1 MFYDYKNTNKYT
13 KDGRFE
19 ELIRFSEQRIDMQF
33 ETLLKLIRAKD
44 SDGRR
49 ENLTDIL
56 MVTGPSASGKTTTSN
71 MLAKYLS
78 EDGYNCTVISLDDYY
93 YDVEVTQRKQIE
105 KGLVPA
111 GSDFNDFDY
120 ETIDAIDVEFFRQQ
134 MQEYTSGKS
143 IVLPKFDFS
152 IGKRV
157 KGTRVVESTSKDMI
171 ILEGIHSFN
180 PVLTENLEFDTSIKI
195 YISPFDTYVSE
206 YNGKK
211 YTVEPHQIRF
221 MRRAIRDTVH
231 RGAPIGLTMDMWDGV
246 RRGEKNYME
255 PLIQYADVFINTSY
269 EYEIAYLKKKIFE
282 ILDKSSAEDKKRFAK
297 IIQPESLYS
306 FEGADGFEIP
316 ENSLFNEFYM

>member
-1 MFYDYKNTNKYT
+1 MFYDYQNTNKYT
-13 KDGRFE
+13 KEGRFD
-19 ELIRFSEQRIDMQF
+19 ELIRFSEQRIEMQF

-44 SDGRR
+44 SDGQQ

-71 MLAKYLS
+71 LLAKCLS

-105 KGLVPA
+105 KGLVPE

-120 ETIDAIDVEFFRQQ
+120 ETIEAIDVEFFRQQ
-134 MQEYTSGKS
+134 MNEYTSGKS

-157 KGTRVVESTSKDMI
+157 KGTRVVESTNKDMI

-180 PVLTENLEFDTSIKI
+180 PVLTENLKFDTSIKI
-195 YISPFDTYVSE
+195 YICPFDTYISE
-206 YNGKK
+206 YNGAQ

-221 MRRAIRDTVH
+221 MRRAIRDSVH

-255 PLIQYADVFINTSY
+255 PLVQYADVFINTSY

-282 ILDKSSAEDKKRFAK
+282 ILEKSSVEDKKRFTE